1 MPEIT
6 LPHGTLHYREAGPA
20 DGPPVVFVHGFLVD
34 GTLWSAVADDLASR
48 GMRALAPDWP
58 LGAHRHPLAPG
69 ADRSPRG
76 LASMIAAFLAAL
88 ELERVTLVGNDT
100 GGALCQFLL
109 DTDASRVGALVLT
122 NCDAFDVFPPR
133 PFDLLFKVARR
144 PGLARA
150 LMLPARLA
158 WLRHSLLAFGP
169 LVKRPLDPVQTR
181 GWIEPYLTNAAIRRD
196 VQAFCRAVDPRE
208 LLDVST
214 RLDRF
219 DGPVKLCWA
228 PEDRFFRIELA
239 QRLLERFRVA
249 RLVEVPDSRTF
260 VPHDQPARL
269 ADEILE
275 LAGVGVA

>member
-6 LPHGTLHYREAGPA
+6 LPHGTLHYRDAGPA

-34 GTLWSAVADDLASR
+34 GTLWSAVAQDLAAR
-48 GMRALAPDWP
+48 GMRAIAPDWP

-76 LASMIAAFLAAL
+76 LARLIASFVAAL
-88 ELERVTLVGNDT
+88 ELENVTLVGNDT
-100 GGALCQFLL
+100 GGALCQFVL

-133 PFDLLFKVARR
+133 PFDLLFKLARR
-144 PGLARA
+144 PGVTRA
-150 LMLPARLA
+150 LMLPTRLA
-158 WLRHSLLAFGP
+158 WMRHGPLAFGP
-169 LVKRPLDPVQTR
+169 LAARPLDPAQTR
-181 GWIEPYLTNAAIRRD
+181 GWVEPYLGNAGIRRD

-228 PEDRFFRIELA
+228 PQNRFFRIELA
-239 QRLLERFRVA
+239 HRLLERFGTA

-260 VPHDQPARL
+260 VPHDQPVRL
-269 ADEILE
+269 AAEIVE